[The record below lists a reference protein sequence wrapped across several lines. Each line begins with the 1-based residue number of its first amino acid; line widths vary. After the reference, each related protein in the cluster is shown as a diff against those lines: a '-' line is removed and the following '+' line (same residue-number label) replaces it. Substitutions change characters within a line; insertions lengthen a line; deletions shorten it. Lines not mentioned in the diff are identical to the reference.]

1 MAISLL
7 TAVKII
13 PWGEVLSAAPA
24 IVKGADKLWQ
34 SITKRKSAIPD
45 GETGAGAAAG
55 ASRAPVDVRLDALE
69 FQVTELR
76 KEAIASSELIRNLA
90 EQNVRLV
97 EAVGNL
103 LVRTRILLGLSAFL
117 ALTSG
122 AALVLILTR

>member
-7 TAVKII
+7 TALKII
-13 PWGEVLSAAPA
+13 PWGEVLSAAPT

-34 SITKRKSAIPD
+34 TITKRKAGAPD
-45 GETGAGAAAG
+45 GDAGATPAAG
-55 ASRAPVDVRLDALE
+55 TSRAPVDARLDALQS
-69 FQVTELR
+69 QVTELR
-76 KEAIASSELIRNLA
+76 QEAIASSELIRNLA

-103 LVRTRILLGLSAFL
+103 LVRTRILLGLCAVL

-122 AALVLILTR
+122 AALILGLTR